1 MQNDH
6 LFVRHYENKIGE
18 LWFLGYSI
26 AKYQTSL
33 IKDYYTTTNR
43 DPKSLY
49 CFMCGLTKI

>member
-26 AKYQTSL
+26 ANYQTSL
-33 IKDYYTTTNR
+33 IKNDYPTTKR
-43 DPKSLY
+43 EIILK
-49 CFMCGLTKI
+49 

>member
-33 IKDYYTTTNR
+33 IKMIILQQNKTR
-43 DPKSLY
+43 KEFAVS
-49 CFMCGLTKI
+49 FAG

>member
-6 LFVRHYENKIGE
+6 LFVRYYENKIGE

-33 IKDYYTTTNR
+33 TKNGYPTTKNI
-43 DPKSLY
+43 LY
-49 CFMCGLTKI
+49 HLL

>member
-33 IKDYYTTTNR
+33 INKND
-43 DPKSLY
+43 DPR
-49 CFMCGLTKI
+49 TP

>member
-26 AKYQTSL
+26 AKYQTS
-33 IKDYYTTTNR
+33 KNDYPAKTTYNIS
-43 DPKSLY
+43 DE
-49 CFMCGLTKI
+49 